1 MFDVT
6 RRYGVFGGSP
16 RKSEVGD
23 CARRAQSMGLCPGS
37 SVTCR
42 EGFLGM
48 DECMGGSARLLPR
61 EEEDGAPRRGMGR
74 LLRSRLGEG
83 SSVGMRRGA
92 AVEEGEDEDDAMPA
106 NCGMLLGRGFFGTGG
121 GGIMD
126 EGDGD
131 DAGAGA
137 GVGCVNEGGAGRFAV
152 C

>member
-1 MFDVT
+1 
-6 RRYGVFGGSP
+6 
-16 RKSEVGD
+16 
-23 CARRAQSMGLCPGS
+23 MGI
-37 SVTCR
+37 
-42 EGFLGM
+42 
-48 DECMGGSARLLPR
+48 DECVGGGARPPPKE

-83 SSVGMRRGA
+83 SSVGMRRGEA
-92 AVEEGEDEDDAMPA
+92 VVWEGSSVGMRRGEEVEEVADEDDIVPA

-131 DAGAGA
+131 DSDAETGGC
-137 GVGCVNEGGAGRFAV
+137 CVNEGGAGRFAV